1 MSVLTS
7 LAVQW
12 LGLHACT
19 RRGTGSIPGQ
29 GTKILQPAWC
39 PPPKKNLSVCGDPV
53 CHLHWDWATSTA
65 LPLGAHCSHQF
76 LRITVAQLIFG
87 LFAPNII
94 LISGS
99 ANFGFSLY
107 LHFVFLSTFTWQHRW
122 VMQQGPLWSKWPGC
136 DFCLP
141 HSGEVCHSP
150 SPC

>member
-1 MSVLTS
+1 MLALEGELVQS
-7 LAVQW
+7 LVRE
-12 LGLHACT
+12 LRSYNLHGA
-19 RRGTGSIPGQ
+19 PH
-29 GTKILQPAWC
+29 
-39 PPPKKNLSVCGDPV
+39 PKKKLSVCGDPV

-107 LHFVFLSTFTWQHRW
+107 LHFVFLSTFT
-122 VMQQGPLWSKWPGC
+122 
-136 DFCLP
+136 
-141 HSGEVCHSP
+141 
-150 SPC
+150 